1 MLVLTLLVACKAD
14 PQRCD
19 QAARNYASLKFWSD
33 ADPEIAKAPAAQ
45 RDKLRREKLAQF
57 ENVVERE
64 IDSVVAQCVS
74 ANNDDQI
81 DCMINAKTFAE
92 ARLCSKDD

>member
-1 MLVLTLLVACKAD
+1 MSLETLT
-14 PQRCD
+14 Q
-19 QAARNYASLKFWSD
+19 Q
-33 ADPEIAKAPAAQ
+33 
-45 RDKLRREKLAQF
+45 RREKLAQF